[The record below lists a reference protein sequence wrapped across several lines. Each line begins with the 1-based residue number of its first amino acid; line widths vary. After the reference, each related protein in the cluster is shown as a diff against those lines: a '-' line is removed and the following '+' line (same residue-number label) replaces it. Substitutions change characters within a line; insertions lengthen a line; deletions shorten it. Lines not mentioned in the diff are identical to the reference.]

1 MYNTFTFEKNG
12 VGWEHMFKEV
22 SSEILQEIRTSLLA
36 VEVEEINRLISQIL
50 SSKNIFCLGA
60 GRSKAILRAFC
71 IRLNQLGVHCYEVG
85 GVPCP
90 PITPDDLL
98 IVSTGSG
105 STSSVLAIMNR
116 AKEAG
121 AHISIFTA
129 NLTESIRS
137 ICDEI
142 ILISAPWELNSQ
154 DDGKSKQ
161 LMRTLFEQ
169 VSFLIQESI
178 IAILSKNIPEEIII
192 QRHTN
197 LE

>member
-1 MYNTFTFEKNG
+1 
-12 VGWEHMFKEV
+12 MFKEV
-22 SSEILQEIRTSLLA
+22 SSEILEEIRTSLLTID
-36 VEVEEINRLISQIL
+36 VESVDRLITQIL
-50 SSKNIFCLGA
+50 SSKKIFCLGA

-71 IRLNQLGVHCYEVG
+71 IRLNQLGIHCFEVG

-90 PITPDDLL
+90 PITSEDLL

-121 AHISIFTA
+121 AHITIFTA
-129 NLTESIRS
+129 NITASIGS
-137 ICDEI
+137 ICDGI
-142 ILISAPWELNSQ
+142 IVVSAPWELNSQ
-154 DDGKSKQ
+154 YDGKSKQ

-169 VSFLIQESI
+169 VSFLIQETI
-178 IAILSKNIPEEIII
+178 IAILSKNIPEEVII